1 MLFSFQDRP
10 AVRYGAVAAC
20 GLLSVFSVAAT
31 AQTKLAATITLD
43 KKEIPGAVLQ
53 LQNGNVALF
62 VSKPKESTVRVL
74 LLQPDGKVKWEK
86 SVAKLQ
92 GLQVLRDPQQPAGTF
107 NRAWVEELYPTLEP
121 LEVFAQGNTLY
132 AAEVVDKDLDRLDKK
147 DDIHQHDIL
156 LQRLDSTGTT
166 QRMVLPYTK
175 IPQHTT
181 VKGVLSYVE
190 GNVFYQV
197 SREQNSRQGTDEY
210 VLNSFD
216 LARNTTQRTPLNLA
230 PLNNSRWA
238 PNFKEFWAPLGH
250 HQGITYLYRRYKSSA
265 GTTPEPIMQQQYEL
279 LAFDN
284 LGRQVAPAMQPGLG
298 LGDYRIMGK
307 LLQPAAFFLDAEA
320 GQVLVSGA
328 YQQTAK
334 SRLMQDPVTAGFF
347 LDRFAPTGQ
356 LVSHQQVAYADVL
369 PAQQKNL
376 VKQLGESDGAMVFQD
391 LVSRQFVADVA
402 LKDSHALLYFSPEL
416 AFEKVVVT
424 PEKERRKVQLA
435 DEYVYQ
441 LAPTVKHFSYNT
453 QYISTP
459 VMGEI
464 LPAYY
469 FQTSA
474 PAHKQ
479 AYMLVLKAKDKQPY
493 RRYISAQ
500 AAGGGPRLLLE
511 VTERQGGV
519 IKLYTLQ

>member
-1 MLFSFQDRP
+1 MLFFFQRQP
-10 AVRYGAVAAC
+10 VTRYGAIAASS
-20 GLLSVFSVAAT
+20 LLSVFSLSAP

-43 KKEIPGAVLQ
+43 KKEIPGAALQ

-74 LLQPDGKVKWEK
+74 LIQPNGQVKWEK
-86 SVAKLQ
+86 SVRKMQ
-92 GLQVLRDPQQPAGTF
+92 GLQVLRDPQQPSGPF

-147 DDIHQHDIL
+147 DDIRQHDIL
-156 LQRLDSTGTT
+156 LQRLDSTGAG
-166 QRMVLPYTK
+166 QQLVLPYAK

-181 VKGVLSYVE
+181 VKSVLSYVE
-190 GNVFYQV
+190 GNVFYQI
-197 SREQNSRQGTDEY
+197 SRERNTRQDTDEY
-210 VLNSFD
+210 VLNAFD
-216 LARNTTQRTPLNLA
+216 LARKTTQRTPLNLA
-230 PLNNSRWA
+230 ALSNSRWA
-238 PNFKEFWAPLGH
+238 PNFKEFWAPLTH
-250 HQGITYLYRRYKSSA
+250 YKGITYLYRRYKSNT

-279 LAFDN
+279 LGFDN
-284 LGRQVAPAMQPGLG
+284 QGRQVSRMQPGQG

-307 LLQPAAFFLDAEA
+307 LLQPAAFSLDPTTD
-320 GQVLVSGA
+320 QLLVSGA

-334 SRLMQDPVTAGFF
+334 NRLMQDPVTAGFF
-347 LDRFAPTGQ
+347 LDRYTLTGQ
-356 LVSHQQVAYADVL
+356 LASHQQVAYANVL

-376 VKQLGESDGAMVFQD
+376 LKQLGESDGVQVFQD
-391 LVSRQFVADVA
+391 PVSRQFVADAVI
-402 LKDSHALLYFSPEL
+402 KDGHAVLYFSPEL

-424 PEKERRKVQLA
+424 PEKDRRKTQLA

-469 FQTSA
+469 FQTGT
-474 PAHKQ
+474 PFYKQ
-479 AYMLVLKAKDKQPY
+479 AYALVLKAKDKQPY
-493 RRYISAQ
+493 RRYISAL
-500 AAGGGPRLLLE
+500 AGGTTRLLLE
-511 VTERQGGV
+511 VTERQGGT